1 MKKKMRRKTV
11 ALMMTAALAVTGCL
25 TGCGSSSDSADNGE
39 LNIFIWTEYVPDSVI
54 EKFEDETGIKVNV
67 STFSSCLLYTSP
79 SPRDS

>member
-54 EKFEDETGIKVNV
+54 D
-67 STFSSCLLYTSP
+67 
-79 SPRDS
+79 